1 MLTQFIDERGSRVV
15 RKVAPQPLRSRP
27 RITVVI
33 PCYNYG
39 HFLAECLASVLD
51 PGQVDVDV
59 VIVDDASPDG
69 SAAVA
74 RELARE
80 DPRIRVI
87 EHRTNKGH
95 IATYNEG
102 LAAAEGEYVMLLSAD
117 DLLAPGALARS
128 AALLQAHPEVG
139 LVYGFSR
146 RFTDTP
152 PTPRDTLRSWSVW
165 DGPEWVDKVG
175 RTVSNPI
182 YTPEVL
188 MRTSV
193 MRELVGYDPR
203 VPHAADF
210 LLWLRAGTRAGIG
223 RVNGVDQSFYRVH
236 GANMHVEMFSGA
248 VRDIQERHKSLEI
261 LFAEDGH
268 LLPDA
273 AGLRER
279 ALRALAREALILAC
293 QPHEHGKSPQELRD
307 QGEQLDQLAALAA
320 EIWPDSKESKLSRS
334 YQRHVTR
341 MRQGKGPIVP
351 APVTA
356 FRDRVVLH
364 LGFRRWR
371 RSGVSP
377 AVRSL

>member
-1 MLTQFIDERGSRVV
+1 MA
-15 RKVAPQPLRSRP
+15 RKVSPQPLRSRP
-27 RITVVI
+27 RVTVVI

-39 HFLAECLASVLD
+39 RFLAPCLASVLD
-51 PGQVDVDV
+51 SEGLDVDAI
-59 VIVDDASPDG
+59 IVDDASPDG
-69 SAAVA
+69 SVAVA
-74 RELARE
+74 REFAER
-80 DPRIRVI
+80 DPRVRVI
-87 EHRTNKGH
+87 AHSTNQGH

-117 DLLAPGALARS
+117 DVVAPGALTRS

-139 LVYGFSR
+139 MVYGFSR

-152 PTPRDTLRSWSVW
+152 PPARAALRSWSIW
-165 DGPEWVDKVG
+165 DGPEWVAKVS

-203 VPHAADF
+203 LPHAADF

-223 RVNGVDQSFYRVH
+223 RVNGVDQAFYRVH
-236 GANMHVEMFSGA
+236 GANMHVEQYSGA
-248 VRDIQERHKSLEI
+248 VRDIQERHRTLEI

-273 AGLRER
+273 SGLRAES
-279 ALRALAREALILAC
+279 LRALAREALVLAC
-293 QPHEHGKSPQELRD
+293 QPYEHGIPVEELRG
-307 QGEQLDQLAALAA
+307 QAAQLDELAQLAA
-320 EIWPDSKESKLSRS
+320 EIWPDSKESKLSRN
-334 YQRHVTR
+334 YQRHVAR
-341 MRQGKGPIVP
+341 IQGGKGPVATAP
-351 APVTA
+351 AYA

-364 LGFRRWR
+364 LGWRRWR

>member
-1 MLTQFIDERGSRVV
+1 MV
-15 RKVAPQPLRSRP
+15 RRVAPQPLRSRP
-27 RITVVI
+27 RVTVVI

-39 HFLAECLASVLD
+39 RFLAPCLASVLD
-51 PGQVDVDV
+51 SDGLDVDAI
-59 VIVDDASPDG
+59 IVDDASPDG
-69 SAAVA
+69 SAAIA
-74 RELARE
+74 REIAAR
-80 DPRIRVI
+80 DPRVRVI
-87 EHRTNKGH
+87 EHRTNQRH

-117 DLLAPGALARS
+117 DLVAPGALTRS

-152 PTPRDTLRSWSVW
+152 PPARTTVRSWTVW
-165 DGPEWVDKVG
+165 DGPEWVGKVC

-193 MRELVGYDPR
+193 MRELVGYDAR
-203 VPHAADF
+203 LPHSADF

-223 RVNGVDQSFYRVH
+223 RVNGVDQAFYRIH
-236 GANMHVEMFSGA
+236 GANMHVEQYAGM
-248 VRDIQERHKSLEI
+248 VLDIRQRRQALEI

-273 AGLRER
+273 SVLREQS
-279 ALRALAREALILAC
+279 LRALAREALVLAC
-293 QPHEHGKSPQELRD
+293 RPYEHGLPAEELRRQAD
-307 QGEQLDQLAALAA
+307 QLDHLAELAT
-320 EIWPDSKESKLSRS
+320 EIWPESRESKLSRS
-334 YQRHVTR
+334 YRRHVAR
-341 MRQGKGPIVP
+341 VREGKSPVVTAP
-351 APVTA
+351 ANA
-356 FRDRVVLH
+356 FRDRVVVH
-364 LGFRRWR
+364 LGWRRWR